1 MLSDSVRTSSYRDA
15 LVKNPDSLRDALVLD
30 IGCGTGILSMFDAQA
45 GAKDVLGVDCSDI
58 IYKAMDI
65 VRENKMDDKVKL
77 VKGRLEENELPYEK
91 YDIIVSEWMGYFLL
105 FEGILDSVLV
115 TRDNYL
121 VPGGMVL
128 AHRCT
133 IELCAIADTKRFDSL
148 VRFWSDV
155 FGYAMPCM
163 RSPVLEE
170 ASVEVVPN

>member
-45 GAKDVLGVDCSDI
+45 GAKDVLGVECSDI

-91 YDIIVSEWMGYFLL
+91 YDIIVSEWMV
-105 FEGILDSVLV
+105 ILPPV
-115 TRDNYL
+115 R
-121 VPGGMVL
+121 GHAG
-128 AHRCT
+128 
-133 IELCAIADTKRFDSL
+133 LCAVARALKVSL
-148 VRFWSDV
+148 TLD
-155 FGYAMPCM
+155 
-163 RSPVLEE
+163 E
-170 ASVEVVPN
+170 